1 LGIWKQFESKT
12 RDARSGAGAYDGVI
26 ANQETSMSTIL
37 APAGASHYV
46 TDDERWAAVCARAQG
61 ADGQF
66 YYSVRSTGVYCR
78 PSCPSRTPRRANVAF
93 HASGA
98 EAEAAGFRPC
108 LRCRPTEPP
117 LAERQAQAVARA
129 CRLID
134 EAIDAPDLDTLAQ
147 ACGMSRFHFHRV
159 FKAHTG
165 ITPKAYAAARRA
177 GRLQRGLAQAPTVTA
192 AAYDAG
198 FNSSGRFYAATP
210 GVLGMTPSRYR
221 AGGSGEAIRFAVA
234 GCSLG
239 ALLVA
244 ATDKGICA
252 ILLGDDPEPLVRDLQ
267 ERFPNADLVGA
278 EPGFERTVAQV
289 VAFVEAPRIG
299 LDLPLDVRGT
309 AFQQRVW
316 QALRQVPA
324 GQTVSY
330 AELAARLGMPQG
342 ARAVAGACAAN
353 PVAIAIPCH
362 RVVRN
367 DGAISGYR
375 WGVERKRALLA
386 RENSGSEHNFGEIR
400 GQSTF

>member
-1 LGIWKQFESKT
+1 MNTQLET
-12 RDARSGAGAYDGVI
+12 MAG
-26 ANQETSMSTIL
+26 
-37 APAGASHYV
+37 
-46 TDDERWAAVCARAQG
+46 DEARWAAVCARSHA

-93 HASGA
+93 HATSLD
-98 EAEAAGFRPC
+98 AEAAGFRAC
-108 LRCRPTEPP
+108 LRCRPLDPP
-117 LAERQAQAVARA
+117 LAERQAGAVAHA

-134 EAIDAPDLDTLAQ
+134 AAIEEPDLDTLAR
-147 ACGMSRFHFHRV
+147 ACGMSRFYFHRV

-177 GRLQRGLAQAPTVTA
+177 ERLQRELAQAPTVTA
-192 AAYDAG
+192 AAYEAG
-198 FNSSGRFYAATP
+198 FQSSGRFYAASN
-210 GVLGMTPSRYR
+210 GVLGMTPRRYR

-267 ERFPNADLVGA
+267 DRFPKAELIGA
-278 EPGFERTVAQV
+278 EPGFEATVAQV

-299 LDLPLDVRGT
+299 LDLPLDLRGT

-316 QALRQVPA
+316 QALRSIPA
-324 GQTVSY
+324 GRTVGY
-330 AELAARLGMPQG
+330 AELAAQLGMPQG

-353 PVAIAIPCH
+353 AVAIAVPCH

-367 DGAISGYR
+367 DGSISGYR
-375 WGVERKRALLA
+375 WGVDRKRTLLE
-386 RENSGSEHNFGEIR
+386 RESSE
-400 GQSTF
+400 